1 MPIYEFYCS
10 RCHMIFNFFSSTINT
25 SRRPSC
31 PKCGKTKLDKQ
42 MSVFS
47 TLRRNE
53 EEGDS
58 PLPDLDEAK
67 MEQAMNVLAQESQ
80 NVDEEDPRQAANLM
94 RKLTDMTGMNLG
106 PAMEE
111 ALQRMEAG
119 EDPDQIEAEMGD
131 LLEEEEPFAFK
142 EKGARNLRK
151 FRPPKVDDTLY
162 DL

>member
-1 MPIYEFYCS
+1 
-10 RCHMIFNFFSSTINT
+10 MIFNFFSSTMNT
-25 SRRPSC
+25 SKIPSC
-31 PKCGKTKLDKQ
+31 PKCKKRKLDRQ
-42 MSVFS
+42 MSLFS
-47 TLRRNE
+47 TLRKDDE
-53 EEGDS
+53 EDDT

-67 MEQAMNVLAQESQ
+67 MEQAMNVLARESQ
-80 NVDEEDPRQAANLM
+80 NLDEEDPRQAANLM

-142 EKGARNLRK
+142 EKGAQKLKRI
-151 FRPPKVDDTLY
+151 RPPKVDDTLY

>member
-1 MPIYEFYCS
+1 
-10 RCHMIFNFFSSTINT
+10 MIFNFFSSTMNT
-25 SRRPSC
+25 SKRPSC
-31 PKCGKTKLDKQ
+31 PKCEKTKLDRQ

-47 TLRRNE
+47 TLRGGD
-53 EEGDS
+53 EEGEL
-58 PLPDLDEAK
+58 PLPDMDEAK
-67 MEQAMNVLAQESQ
+67 MEQAMNVLARESQ
-80 NVDEEDPRQAANLM
+80 NLDEEDPRQAANLM

-131 LLEEEEPFAFK
+131 LLEGEEPFAFK
-142 EKGARNLRK
+142 EKGSRNLRRL
-151 FRPPKVDDTLY
+151 RPPKVDDTLY